1 MALIDA
7 LGTLARFSL
16 LPGRRHDSVGVDL
29 LSEDVDFKA
38 LMADTAFDTN
48 ALRAELNQRGALAV
62 IPSTANRKTPI
73 PHDIERYQW
82 RHLVENFFAKIKEF
96 RAIATRYDKTDSSSA
111 ANWNLVATIFA
122 AK

>member
-1 MALIDA
+1 MAYRPVTGAMGASWIPY
-7 LGTLARFSL
+7 G
-16 LPGRRHDSVGVDL
+16 SVGVDL

-48 ALRAELNQRGALAV
+48 ALRAKLNQRGALAV

-82 RHLVENFFAKIKEF
+82 CHLVENFFAKIKEF
-96 RAIATRYDKTDSSSA
+96 RAIATRYDKTDSSYA
-111 ANWNLVATIFA
+111 ANWNLVAAIFA